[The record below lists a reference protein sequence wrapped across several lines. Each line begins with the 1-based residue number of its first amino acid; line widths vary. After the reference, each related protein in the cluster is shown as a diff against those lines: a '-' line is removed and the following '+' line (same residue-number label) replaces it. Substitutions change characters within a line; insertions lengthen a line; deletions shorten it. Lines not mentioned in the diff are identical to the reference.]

1 MPHAAF
7 SPEWLNRYT
16 DPYALLGVSVA
27 ADERRI
33 LKRYRTVAKI
43 LHPDALVEVPT
54 ELRRFADQ
62 VLPKLVNPAYQR
74 LKQDKGR
81 SEVLATLR
89 FKVRRL
95 SRDQQLKPTSE
106 AGKHLLEV
114 AETEVEVF
122 YEQAVDQLCDRQYAS
137 LADFETFTQQL
148 SELNLV
154 YLRRKMGAPVIRE
167 KRTGL
172 MTAASLAPDPLA
184 DLSANGSK
192 VSSEQVY
199 ADRHYGRA
207 QEYLKGKNVQAA
219 IQELKD
225 ALKIDPQNS
234 SYHCLMGQAYLL
246 QKLPG
251 MAKVHFKQALRLNPK
266 NAVALKYARQLNL
279 SLDQTPPRPAAA
291 PTQTSNNGNNNTKG
305 ANGAKR
311 SLFGGLFSKHPSR

>member
-7 SPEWLNRYT
+7 SPEWLKRFT
-16 DPYALLGVSVA
+16 DPYALLGLSVA

-33 LKRYRTVAKI
+33 LKRYRTVAKQ
-43 LHPDALVEVPT
+43 LHPDALMDVAP
-54 ELRRFADQ
+54 ELRQFADQ

-74 LKQDKGR
+74 LKQDKSR
-81 SEVLATLR
+81 NEVLAMLR

-95 SRDQQLKPTSE
+95 TRDQKLNPTREQS
-106 AGKHLLEV
+106 KQLLEV
-114 AETEVEVF
+114 PEPEVDVF
-122 YEQAVDQLCDRQYAS
+122 YEQAVDRLCDRQYETV
-137 LADFETFTQQL
+137 ADFEACTQHL

-167 KRTGL
+167 KRAGL
-172 MTAASLAPDPLA
+172 MATASMPSSPAPLTDTPADGKSASGLM
-184 DLSANGSK
+184 
-192 VSSEQVY
+192 Y
-199 ADRHYGRA
+199 AERHYSRA

-246 QKLPG
+246 SKLTG

-266 NAVALKYARQLNL
+266 NAVALKYAQQLNVTV
-279 SLDQTPPRPAAA
+279 SESPSRSSGDSGATAK
-291 PTQTSNNGNNNTKG
+291 PT
-305 ANGAKR
+305 AEKR
-311 SLFGGLFSKHPSR
+311 SLFGSLFSKGSTR

>member
-1 MPHAAF
+1 MPLTAF
-7 SPEWLNRYT
+7 SPEWLNRFT

-33 LKRYRTVAKI
+33 LRRYRTVAKQV
-43 LHPDALVEVPT
+43 HPDALIEEMPA
-54 ELRRFADQ
+54 ELRQFADQ

-81 SEVLATLR
+81 NEVLATLR

-95 SRDQQLKPTSE
+95 SRDGQILPTTEQGKTLLAIAE
-106 AGKHLLEV
+106 AEV
-114 AETEVEVF
+114 DVF
-122 YEQAVDQLCDRQYAS
+122 YEQAVDQLCDRQYLS
-137 LADFETFTQQL
+137 LADFETYTQQL

-172 MTAASLAPDPLA
+172 MATTSISNLPASAAAPGAAAEAGDK
-184 DLSANGSK
+184 S
-192 VSSEQVY
+192 SSELVY
-199 ADRHYGRA
+199 AERHYGRA

-225 ALKIDPQNS
+225 ALKIDPKNS

-246 QKLPG
+246 NNLPG
-251 MAKVHFKQALRLNPK
+251 MAKVHFKQALRINPA
-266 NAVALKYARQLNL
+266 NAVALKYARQLNV
-279 SLDQTPPRPAAA
+279 TTTETAPAK
-291 PTQTSNNGNNNTKG
+291 SG
-305 ANGAKR
+305 AVPVPASGRR
-311 SLFGGLFSKHPSR
+311 SLFGGLFSKGPSL

>member
-1 MPHAAF
+1 MPPTAF
-7 SPEWLNRYT
+7 SPEWLNRFI

-33 LKRYRTVAKI
+33 LRRYRTVAKQV
-43 LHPDALVEVPT
+43 HPDALIE
-54 ELRRFADQ
+54 EMAAEQRQFADQ

-81 SEVLATLR
+81 NEVLATLR

-95 SRDQQLKPTSE
+95 SRDGQIRPTTEQGKILLAIAE
-106 AGKHLLEV
+106 AEV
-114 AETEVEVF
+114 DVF
-122 YEQAVDQLCDRQYAS
+122 YEQAVDQLCDRQYVS
-137 LADFETFTQQL
+137 LVDFETYTQQL

-172 MTAASLAPDPLA
+172 MTTTSVPNSPASVPGSASDPPSGDKPSPEL
-184 DLSANGSK
+184 
-192 VSSEQVY
+192 VY
-199 ADRHYGRA
+199 AERHYGRA

-234 SYHCLMGQAYLL
+234 RYHCLMGQAYLL
-246 QKLPG
+246 NKLPG
-251 MAKVHFKQALRLNPK
+251 MAKVHLKQALRINPA
-266 NAVALKYARQLNL
+266 NAVALKYARQLNVA
-279 SLDQTPPRPAAA
+279 TTETAPAKKDAA
-291 PTQTSNNGNNNTKG
+291 PAQPSGR
-305 ANGAKR
+305 R
-311 SLFGGLFSKHPSR
+311 SLFGGLFSKGPSR

>member
-7 SPEWLNRYT
+7 SPEWLNRFT

-33 LKRYRTVAKI
+33 LKRYRVVAKQ
-43 LHPDALVEVPT
+43 LHPDALVDVPAD
-54 ELRRFADQ
+54 LRQLADQ

-81 SEVLATLR
+81 NEVLAALR

-95 SRDQQLKPTSE
+95 SRDQQLQPTSKP
-106 AGKHLLEV
+106 GKYLLDV
-114 AETEVEVF
+114 AETEVDVF
-122 YEQAVDQLCDRQYAS
+122 YEQAVDQLCDRQYES
-137 LADFETFTQQL
+137 LAEFETLTQQL

-167 KRTGL
+167 KRSGL
-172 MTAASLAPDPLA
+172 VTAATLSPDPLTDA
-184 DLSANGSK
+184 SVNGNKASMG
-192 VSSEQVY
+192 QMY

-234 SYHCLMGQAYLL
+234 SYHCLMGQAYLM

-279 SLDQTPPRPAAA
+279 DMTDPSPRPAAP
-291 PTQTSNNGNNNTKG
+291 PTQDKAKQPDSQPP
-305 ANGAKR
+305 ANPKR
-311 SLFGGLFSKHPSR
+311 SLFGGLFSKGPSR

>member
-1 MPHAAF
+1 MSHAAF
-7 SPEWLNRYT
+7 SPEWLSRFT

-33 LKRYRTVAKI
+33 LKRYRSVAKQ
-43 LHPDALVEVPT
+43 LHPDTLVNVPA
-54 ELRRFADQ
+54 ELRRLADQ

-81 SEVLATLR
+81 NEVLATLR

-95 SRDQQLKPTSE
+95 SRDQQLKPTGEQSL
-106 AGKHLLEV
+106 KLLELPE
-114 AETEVEVF
+114 AEVEVF
-122 YEQAVDQLCDRQYAS
+122 YQQAVDQLCGRQYES
-137 LADFETFTQQL
+137 VADFEACTL
-148 SELNLV
+148 HLGELNLV

-172 MTAASLAPDPLA
+172 VAATALASEPLT
-184 DLSANGSK
+184 DVPSGKSASGLM
-192 VSSEQVY
+192 Y
-199 ADRHYGRA
+199 AERHYGRA

-225 ALKIDPQNS
+225 ALRLDPQNS

-246 QKLPG
+246 NKLTG
-251 MAKVHFKQALRLNPK
+251 MAKVHFKQALRINPS

-279 SLDQTPPRPAAA
+279 TTAETSPRPAAV
-291 PTQTSNNGNNNTKG
+291 PRQDSS
-305 ANGAKR
+305 KR
-311 SLFGGLFSKHPSR
+311 SLFGGLFSKGPSR

>member
-1 MPHAAF
+1 MSHAAF
-7 SPEWLNRYT
+7 SPEWLKRFT
-16 DPYALLGVSVA
+16 DPYALLGLSIA

-33 LKRYRTVAKI
+33 LKRYRTVAKQ
-43 LHPDALVEVPT
+43 LHPDALMNVAPD
-54 ELRRFADQ
+54 LRQFADQ

-74 LKQDKGR
+74 LKQDKSR
-81 SEVLATLR
+81 NEVLAMLR

-95 SRDQQLKPTSE
+95 SRDQQLNPT
-106 AGKHLLEV
+106 GKQSKKLLALPEP
-114 AETEVEVF
+114 EIDVF
-122 YEQAVDQLCDRQYAS
+122 YEQAVDQLCDRQYES
-137 LADFETFTQQL
+137 VSDFEACTQQL

-167 KRTGL
+167 KRAGPITTATL
-172 MTAASLAPDPLA
+172 ASESLADAPSNDKAASGAM
-184 DLSANGSK
+184 
-192 VSSEQVY
+192 Y

-246 QKLPG
+246 SKLTG

-266 NAVALKYARQLNL
+266 NAVALKYAQQLKVTVTDTQPRQAKG
-279 SLDQTPPRPAAA
+279 SGSTTVPTPE
-291 PTQTSNNGNNNTKG
+291 
-305 ANGAKR
+305 KR
-311 SLFGGLFSKHPSR
+311 SLFGGLFSKGISR

>member
-7 SPEWLNRYT
+7 SPEWLKRYT

-33 LKRYRTVAKI
+33 LKRYRTVAKQ
-43 LHPDALVEVPT
+43 LHPDALIDAAP
-54 ELRRFADQ
+54 ELRQFAEQ

-81 SEVLATLR
+81 NEVLATLR

-95 SRDQQLKPTSE
+95 SRDQQIAPTDTQS
-106 AGKHLLEV
+106 KQLLAVPEPEV
-114 AETEVEVF
+114 DIF
-122 YEQAVDQLCDRQYAS
+122 YEQAVDQLCDRQYES
-137 LADFETFTQQL
+137 VVSFEACTQQL

-154 YLRRKMGAPVIRE
+154 YLLRKMGSPVIRE

-172 MTAASLAPDPLA
+172 MTTASVSNSPATLS
-184 DLSANGSK
+184 DLPSGGKSASGLS
-192 VSSEQVY
+192 Y
-199 ADRHYGRA
+199 AERHYSRA
-207 QEYLKGKNVQAA
+207 QEYLKGKNIQAA

-234 SYHCLMGQAYLL
+234 SYHCLIGQAYLL
-246 QKLPG
+246 NKLTG

-266 NAVALKYARQLNL
+266 NAVALKYAQQLKVTVTDTQPRQPKKDDR
-279 SLDQTPPRPAAA
+279 STP
-291 PTQTSNNGNNNTKG
+291 GG
-305 ANGAKR
+305 ATPDKP
-311 SLFGGLFSKHPSR
+311 SLFESLLSRVLWR

>member
-33 LKRYRTVAKI
+33 LKRYRVVAKQ
-43 LHPDALVEVPT
+43 LHPDALVEVPA
-54 ELRRFADQ
+54 ELRQLADQ

-81 SEVLATLR
+81 NEVLATLR

-95 SRDQQLKPTSE
+95 SRDQQLQPTSKP
-106 AGKHLLEV
+106 GKYLLDV
-114 AETEVEVF
+114 AETEVDVF

-137 LADFETFTQQL
+137 LADFETCTQQL

-172 MTAASLAPDPLA
+172 VAAATIAAEPLA
-184 DLSANGSK
+184 DLPSNGRA
-192 VSSEQVY
+192 SSGLAY
-199 ADRHYGRA
+199 AERHYGRA

-279 SLDQTPPRPAAA
+279 TMTDPPPRSAAT
-291 PTQTSNNGNNNTKG
+291 PTQDKPKQPDSKPSDSPR
-305 ANGAKR
+305 R
-311 SLFGGLFSKHPSR
+311 SLFGGLFSKGPSR

>member
-7 SPEWLNRYT
+7 SPEWLNRFT

-33 LKRYRTVAKI
+33 LKRYRAVAKQ
-43 LHPDALVEVPT
+43 LHPDALINATP
-54 ELRRFADQ
+54 ELQQFAGQ

-81 SEVLATLR
+81 NEVLATLR

-95 SRDQQLKPTSE
+95 SRDQPLNPTAEQSKQLLAIPE
-106 AGKHLLEV
+106 AEV
-114 AETEVEVF
+114 DVF
-122 YEQAVDQLCDRQYAS
+122 YEQAVDRLCDRQYETVAN
-137 LADFETFTQQL
+137 FERFTQQL

-172 MTAASLAPDPLA
+172 MSTASIPRSPAPLPADPPSDGKSTSGLM
-184 DLSANGSK
+184 
-192 VSSEQVY
+192 Y
-199 ADRHYGRA
+199 AERHYSRA
-207 QEYLKGKNVQAA
+207 QEYLKGKNIQAA

-234 SYHCLMGQAYLL
+234 SYHCLIGQAYLL
-246 QKLPG
+246 SQLTG
-251 MAKVHFKQALRLNPK
+251 MAKVHFKQALRLNPN
-266 NAVALKYARQLNL
+266 NAVALKYAQQLKI
-279 SLDQTPPRPAAA
+279 SMSETQPRRAETATTPPPE
-291 PTQTSNNGNNNTKG
+291 
-305 ANGAKR
+305 KR
-311 SLFGGLFSKHPSR
+311 SLFGSLFSRGTSR

>member
-7 SPEWLNRYT
+7 LPEWSNRFT
-16 DPYALLGVSVA
+16 DPYALLGVSIA

-33 LKRYRTVAKI
+33 LKRYRTVAKQ
-43 LHPDALVEVPT
+43 LHPDALVGVPE
-54 ELRRFADQ
+54 ELCQFADQ

-95 SRDQQLKPTSE
+95 TRDQQLQPTGEQSKLLLAVPE
-106 AGKHLLEV
+106 AEV
-114 AETEVEVF
+114 DVF
-122 YEQAVDQLCDRQYAS
+122 YEQAVDRLCDRQYRS
-137 LADFETFTQQL
+137 PTDFETCTQHL

-167 KRTGL
+167 KRAGL
-172 MTAASLAPDPLA
+172 VPATPLSPDPLTDSPA
-184 DLSANGSK
+184 SDR
-192 VSSEQVY
+192 SSSGLMY
-199 ADRHYGRA
+199 AERHYGRA

-225 ALKIDPQNS
+225 ALKLDPKNS

-251 MAKVHFKQALRLNPK
+251 MAKVHFKQALRFNPS

-279 SLDQTPPRPAAA
+279 NLTETPPRSAGVPA
-291 PTQTSNNGNNNTKG
+291 QTSGR
-305 ANGAKR
+305 R
-311 SLFGGLFSKHPSR
+311 SPLSGLFSRGPFR

>member
-1 MPHAAF
+1 MPLVAF

-33 LKRYRTVAKI
+33 LKRYRTVAKQV
-43 LHPDALVEVPT
+43 HPDALIEEMPA
-54 ELRRFADQ
+54 ELRQFAEQ

-81 SEVLATLR
+81 NEVLATLR

-95 SRDQQLKPTSE
+95 SRDGQILPTTEQGKTLMAIAE
-106 AGKHLLEV
+106 AEV
-114 AETEVEVF
+114 DVF
-122 YEQAVDQLCDRQYAS
+122 YEQAVDQLCDRQYVS
-137 LADFETFTQQL
+137 LANFETYTQQL

-172 MTAASLAPDPLA
+172 MTTTSVSKSPASTAAPVSDPPSDDKASPGLA
-184 DLSANGSK
+184 
-192 VSSEQVY
+192 Y
-199 ADRHYGRA
+199 AERHYGRA

-234 SYHCLMGQAYLL
+234 RYHCLIAQAYLL
-246 QKLPG
+246 NNLPG
-251 MAKVHFKQALRLNPK
+251 MAKVHFRQALRINPA
-266 NAVALKYARQLNL
+266 NAVALKYARQLNMA
-279 SLDQTPPRPAAA
+279 TTETAPAKADA
-291 PTQTSNNGNNNTKG
+291 VP
-305 ANGAKR
+305 ANGRR
-311 SLFGGLFSKHPSR
+311 SLFGGLFSKNPSR

>member
-33 LKRYRTVAKI
+33 LKRYRVVAKQ
-43 LHPDALVEVPT
+43 LHPDALVDVPA
-54 ELRRFADQ
+54 ELRLLADQ

-81 SEVLATLR
+81 NEVLATLR

-95 SRDQQLKPTSE
+95 SREQLLQPTSKS
-106 AGKHLLEV
+106 GKYLLDV
-114 AETEVEVF
+114 AEAEVDVF

-137 LADFETFTQQL
+137 LADFETCTQQL

-172 MTAASLAPDPLA
+172 VAAATIAAEPLA
-184 DLSANGSK
+184 DLPSNGRA
-192 VSSEQVY
+192 SSGLAY
-199 ADRHYGRA
+199 AERHYGRA

-279 SLDQTPPRPAAA
+279 DMTDSSPRSAA
-291 PTQTSNNGNNNTKG
+291 PPTQDKPKQPDSP
-305 ANGAKR
+305 KR
-311 SLFGGLFSKHPSR
+311 SLFGGLFSKGPSR

>member
-7 SPEWLNRYT
+7 SPEWLKRFT

-27 ADERRI
+27 ADDRRI
-33 LKRYRTVAKI
+33 LKRYRTVAKQ
-43 LHPDALVEVPT
+43 LHPDTLLNVAP
-54 ELRRFADQ
+54 ELCQFAGQ

-81 SEVLATLR
+81 NEVLALLR

-95 SRDQQLKPTSE
+95 SRDQQLNPTSE
-106 AGKHLLEV
+106 QSKKLLALPDPEV
-114 AETEVEVF
+114 DVF
-122 YEQAVDQLCDRQYAS
+122 YEQAVDQVCDRQYKS
-137 LADFETFTQQL
+137 VGDFEACTQQL

-167 KRTGL
+167 KRAGLITPATLAPESLADVPSGSKAAAGL
-172 MTAASLAPDPLA
+172 M
-184 DLSANGSK
+184 
-192 VSSEQVY
+192 Y
-199 ADRHYGRA
+199 AERHYSRA

-234 SYHCLMGQAYLL
+234 SYHCLMGQAYLIS
-246 QKLPG
+246 KLTG

-266 NAVALKYARQLNL
+266 NVVALKYAKQLNVTVT
-279 SLDQTPPRPAAA
+279 DAQPRQAKGSGAAAA
-291 PTQTSNNGNNNTKG
+291 PTPE
-305 ANGAKR
+305 KR
-311 SLFGGLFSKHPSR
+311 SLFGGLFSKGTSR